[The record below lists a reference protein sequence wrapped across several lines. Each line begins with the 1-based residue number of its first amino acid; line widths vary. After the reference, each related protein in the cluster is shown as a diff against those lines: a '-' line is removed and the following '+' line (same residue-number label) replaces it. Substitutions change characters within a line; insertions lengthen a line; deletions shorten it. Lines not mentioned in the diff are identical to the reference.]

1 MMVCRNA
8 LLGMIVAALLLAP
21 IVSAQNSDE
30 NTVLVIEPGY
40 NFTQTGMSVRS
51 VDSIV
56 QGETDYFS
64 KYVSSGTTQLVVD
77 LNWGTPSNT
86 LSLTINSPTG
96 QYGPYYDSS
105 DGITDG
111 RTVLRITKSGGQAL
125 PSGTWSFRIY
135 GEQVSATEDYTFV
148 AY

>member
-1 MMVCRNA
+1 MKVCRNA
-8 LLGMIVAALLLAP
+8 LLGLIVAALLLAP
-21 IVSAQNSDE
+21 IVSAQNSDK

-40 NFTQTGMSVRS
+40 NYTQTGMSVRS
-51 VDSIV
+51 IDWIT

-111 RTVLRITKSGGQAL
+111 RTVLRITKSGGQTL
-125 PSGTWSFRIY
+125 PSGTWSFRVY
-135 GEQVSATEDYTFV
+135 GERVTGNEDYTFV
-148 AY
+148 SY